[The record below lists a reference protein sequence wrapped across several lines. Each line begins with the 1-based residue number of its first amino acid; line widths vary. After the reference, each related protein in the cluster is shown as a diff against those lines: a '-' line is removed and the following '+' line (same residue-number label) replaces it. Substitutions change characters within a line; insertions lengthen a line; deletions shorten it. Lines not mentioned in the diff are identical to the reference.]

1 MWQLQRHDDHCRGR
15 HENSGPAPP
24 GNRVHKIPFGHC
36 FSCGNLHNV
45 SGLGEIQEAI
55 EKLAPDE
62 RARLLDWL
70 ESLDSDLEK
79 ESSKRGQS
87 TILDSFNPSFDSRV
101 GLPFQ
106 LCFESTYLLADVCRT
121 PHIKAIGNPAL
132 TQRGRT
138 CYGPG
143 QTHLARFASLGRF
156 ELVLAKRKRLQS
168 PSN

>member
-1 MWQLQRHDDHCRGR
+1 MAANKTGSLNERDTAVECLREFLR
-15 HENSGPAPP
+15 
-24 GNRVHKIPFGHC
+24 C
-36 FSCGNLHNV
+36 
-45 SGLGEIQEAI
+45 
-55 EKLAPDE
+55 EK
-62 RARLLDWL
+62 R
-70 ESLDSDLEK
+70 SVK
-79 ESSKRGQS
+79 GQS

-106 LCFESTYLLADVCRT
+106 LGFESMHLLADVCRA

-143 QTHLARFASLGRF
+143 QTHLPRFASLGGF

-168 PSN
+168 LSNQVACTESGVIAPLLSAAPIFCIHRIPSTKFACGVSTSQW